1 MHSRPQRLHVLIMV
15 SHVFADN
22 GPDYAAH
29 GWPVGPCKGKI
40 PLTAHGH
47 LDFTTDLE
55 QVARL
60 ARRHPAANIGAR
72 VPDSLIVVDVDPRA
86 GGHLTLA
93 ELEAEHGRLPL
104 TLTVKTGGH
113 ELGRH
118 LYFLRPPG
126 ALSNGAG
133 KLGAGLDVKLAG
145 RGYTIL
151 PPSVHPETGRLYEW
165 VDVET
170 PVARMPSWLTS
181 LLRPPPPRPSPP
193 RSAVHLDG
201 DRPGDRLA
209 AALSWRE
216 ILEPAG
222 WRFAGSKGATG
233 YWRRPGKS
241 EGISATTNA
250 TGTDHLHVFT
260 SSAAPFLA
268 DESYSKFGA
277 WCLLNA
283 GGDFV
288 AAARQLREGVR

>member
-1 MHSRPQRLHVLIMV
+1 MTDRI
-15 SHVFADN
+15 FADN
-22 GPDYAAH
+22 APDDAAH
-29 GWPVGPCKGKI
+29 GWPVGPCRGKI

-55 QVARL
+55 QVARW

-72 VPDSLIVVDVDPRA
+72 VPDSLIVIDVDPRA
-86 GGHLTLA
+86 DGHLTLA
-93 ELEAEHGRLPL
+93 ALEEAHGCLPA

-113 ELGRH
+113 PGGRH
-118 LYFLRPPG
+118 YYFLRPPG
-126 ALSNGAG
+126 ALCNGAN
-133 KLGAGLDVKLAG
+133 KLGRGLDVKLSG

-151 PPSVHPETGRLYEW
+151 PPSVHPETGLRYEW
-165 VDVET
+165 VNTEI
-170 PVARMPSWLTS
+170 PAAAMPAWLTS
-181 LLRPPPPRPSPP
+181 LLRPPAPRPSPP
-193 RSAVHLDG
+193 RSAVRLDG

-209 AALSWRE
+209 AALSWAE

-222 WRFAGSKGATG
+222 WRFAGSKGQTG
-233 YWRRPGKS
+233 YWRRPGKA
-241 EGISATTNA
+241 EGVSATTNA

-260 SSAAPFLA
+260 SSAPPFVA

-283 GGDFV
+283 GGDFA